1 MKKKKLITEE
11 NKNIFYLY
19 NPIPIVKQEA
29 TFVIQEILKSRNLN
43 FEWGEN
49 VDLNT
54 FDVVNRMRFKDYIN
68 RVVKYKEISGHA
80 IEGLM
85 SGLFGGVLN
94 ESKSGVWDYEI
105 RQGQVEQKF
114 LNDSN
119 ESPSIGGF
127 TNALN
132 SLGAEA
138 IATIKNVLLNNR
150 PEITGTNLF
159 LINDNEITE
168 YKKEILRKILV
179 DITCITFDSADRLK
193 TYYLTKENAV
203 ELFSDANN
211 IKKPRK
217 LNSNE
222 LRVSSDVFI
231 NEGNSFDIIKAKV
244 KPEEYEEYMNVT
256 QKDIE
261 VAKIFGP
268 YGGKIRPDIL
278 NWIQKNKEEFKNL
291 VNTLL

>member
-1 MKKKKLITEE
+1 MKKKRLITEDG
-11 NKNIFYLY
+11 KDKFYLY

-29 TFVIQEILKSRNLN
+29 VIVIQDILTSRDLSYQ
-43 FEWGEN
+43 WGESI
-49 VDLNT
+49 DLNS
-54 FDVVNRMRFKDYIN
+54 FDVVNRMRFENYIQ
-68 RVVKYKEISGHA
+68 RIIEYKEIRGHA

-85 SGLFGGVLN
+85 AGLYNGVLN
-94 ESKSGVWDYEI
+94 ESKSGIWDYKVS
-105 RQGQVEQKF
+105 QGEVEQKF
-114 LNDSN
+114 LNDST

-127 TNALN
+127 TSALN
-132 SLGAEA
+132 SLGSEA
-138 IATIKNVLLNNR
+138 IVNIKNTLSKYD
-150 PEITGTNLF
+150 ITGTNLF
-159 LINDNEITE
+159 LINNDSLTE

-179 DITCITFDSADRLK
+179 DITCITLESGNVLK

-211 IKKPRK
+211 IRKPRK

-222 LRVSSDVFI
+222 LRVTSDVFI
-231 NEGNSFDIIKAKV
+231 KKGNSFDIIKPIVTK
-244 KPEEYEEYMNVT
+244 EERKEYLEVT
-256 QKDIE
+256 QRDEE

-278 NWIQKNKEEFKNL
+278 NWIDQNKEEFKNL

>member
-68 RVVKYKEISGHA
+68 RVVKYKEIRGHA

-85 SGLFGGVLN
+85 AGLFGGVLN

>member
-11 NKNIFYLY
+11 VKNKFYLY

-29 TFVIQEILKSRNLN
+29 VIVIQDILKSRNLN

-68 RVVKYKEISGHA
+68 RVIKYKEIRGHA

-85 SGLFGGVLN
+85 AGLFGGILN

-114 LNDSN
+114 LNDST

-132 SLGAEA
+132 SLGADA

-159 LINDNEITE
+159 LINDDEITE

-244 KPEEYEEYMNVT
+244 TPEEYKEYIEVT

-278 NWIQKNKEEFKNL
+278 NWIDKNKEEFKNL

>member
-1 MKKKKLITEE
+1 MKNKKLITEE
-11 NKNIFYLY
+11 GKNKFYLY

-29 TFVIQEILKSRNLN
+29 VFVIQEILEAYGLN
-43 FEWGEN
+43 YDWGQD
-49 VDLNT
+49 VDLNSLN
-54 FDVVNRMRFKDYIN
+54 VVNRLRFEDYIN
-68 RVVKYKEISGHA
+68 RIVKYKEIRGHA

-85 SGLFGGVLN
+85 AGLFNGTLN
-94 ESKSGVWDYEI
+94 ESKSGIWDYKVS
-105 RQGQVEQKF
+105 QGEVEQKF
-114 LNDSN
+114 LNDTT

-132 SLGAEA
+132 SLGADA
-138 IATIKNVLLNNR
+138 VIDIKNTLSKYDM
-150 PEITGTNLF
+150 TGTNLF
-159 LINDNEITE
+159 LVNDDSLTE

-179 DITCITFDSADRLK
+179 DITSITFESNDRLK

-203 ELFSDANN
+203 ELFSDASN
-211 IKKPRK
+211 IRKPRK
-217 LNSNE
+217 LGSNE

-231 NEGNSFDIIKAKV
+231 KKGNSFDIIKPIVTK
-244 KPEEYEEYMNVT
+244 EERKEYLEVS
-256 QKDIE
+256 QRDEE

-278 NWIQKNKEEFKNL
+278 NWIEQNKEEFKNL

>member
-11 NKNIFYLY
+11 DKNVFYLY

-68 RVVKYKEISGHA
+68 RVVKYKEIRGHA

-85 SGLFGGVLN
+85 AGLFGGILN

-114 LNDSN
+114 LNDSQ

-132 SLGAEA
+132 SLGADA

-159 LINDNEITE
+159 LINDDEITE

-179 DITCITFDSADRLK
+179 DITCITIDSGDRLK
-193 TYYLTKENAV
+193 TYYLTKENAI
-203 ELFSDANN
+203 ELFSDAKN
-211 IKKPRK
+211 IRKPRK
-217 LNSNE
+217 ISSNE

-231 NEGNSFDIIKAKV
+231 NDGNSFDIIKAKV
-244 KPEEYEEYMNVT
+244 KPEEYNEYMNVT
-256 QKDIE
+256 KRDEE
-261 VAKIFGP
+261 VSKIFGP